1 MKIAYFSPLSPI
13 KSGITT
19 YSENNLLP
27 YLKKF
32 STVDIFIDKTYTPT
46 NESIKNNF
54 SVRSFEKFDDKQYD
68 GIIYHLGNNPSHE
81 YIYNVMLKN
90 PGIVVVHDA
99 YIGDLISYM
108 TIGKGDSKSYIEY
121 MIYCLGDKGR
131 KIAEN
136 AIASNNFPNYEYPL
150 LKKVADSSI
159 ALMVHSDFAKKVI
172 IQESPH
178 AFIKKINHPTP
189 LKQVETRAKKEDFKI
204 SKDTIVISTFG
215 FIARHKRL
223 EVVLRAFAKFTE
235 SFPNSKFFIVGSF
248 LEKNY
253 FNEVKNLTK
262 ELNISEKVIVRSEYV
277 KDLVPLIQISDAVIQ
292 TRFPTAGETSGM
304 VLEIMREGKPV
315 IVSNVGWFSELPDD
329 ASIKISINDD
339 EEKSIVNA
347 FTKLVTD
354 RSLNE
359 RLGANAIQYIK
370 NEHDPEKIAFEIF
383 DFLTHITNIER
394 TKYVQNLC
402 AQLHE
407 MGITHNDSVYLDNLS
422 KIFHEVLL

>member
-1 MKIAYFSPLSPI
+1 MKIAYFSPLSPV

-32 STVDIFIDKTYTPT
+32 STVDIFIDKTYTPS

-54 SVRSFEKFDDKQYD
+54 SVSSFEKFDVKQYD
-68 GIIYHLGNNPSHE
+68 GILYHLGNNPFHE

-172 IQESPH
+172 TQESPH
-178 AFIKKINHPTP
+178 AFIKKN
-189 LKQVETRAKKEDFKI
+189 Q
-204 SKDTIVISTFG
+204 SSYTI
-215 FIARHKRL
+215 K
-223 EVVLRAFAKFTE
+223 
-235 SFPNSKFFIVGSF
+235 
-248 LEKNY
+248 
-253 FNEVKNLTK
+253 
-262 ELNISEKVIVRSEYV
+262 
-277 KDLVPLIQISDAVIQ
+277 
-292 TRFPTAGETSGM
+292 TS
-304 VLEIMREGKPV
+304 
-315 IVSNVGWFSELPDD
+315 
-329 ASIKISINDD
+329 
-339 EEKSIVNA
+339 
-347 FTKLVTD
+347 
-354 RSLNE
+354 
-359 RLGANAIQYIK
+359 
-370 NEHDPEKIAFEIF
+370 
-383 DFLTHITNIER
+383 
-394 TKYVQNLC
+394 
-402 AQLHE
+402 
-407 MGITHNDSVYLDNLS
+407 
-422 KIFHEVLL
+422 